1 MDLVS
6 GVQKAKQRGEAR
18 TSTGY
23 KKTATKAK
31 KYFTPFLTLCFI
43 DILCCVVIPIP
54 VFSMLWTAYCIFCEF
69 VSVREKSWQKEELR
83 KAEKTMRVIID
94 NKDEIAKMA
103 AELLFQR
110 ENENNTVKKEEK

>member
-1 MDLVS
+1 MEKVIIDFIENHMMNHIILIALCVAATIGAMAVDLVS

-43 DILCCVVIPIP
+43 DILVAAWWFPYRCSRCCGRLTA
-54 VFSMLWTAYCIFCEF
+54 FSASSC
-69 VSVREKSWQKEELR
+69 R
-83 KAEKTMRVIID
+83 
-94 NKDEIAKMA
+94 
-103 AELLFQR
+103 
-110 ENENNTVKKEEK
+110 

>member
-1 MDLVS
+1 MEKAIIDFIENHMMNHIILIALCVAATIGAMAVDLVS

-83 KAEKTMRVIID
+83 
-94 NKDEIAKMA
+94 
-103 AELLFQR
+103 
-110 ENENNTVKKEEK
+110 